1 MIRSATEIKKNIKV
15 KNAERRNN
23 DKFESIELF
32 EYKGNLKKKKRRKR
46 FHFK

>member
-32 EYKGNLKKKKRRKR
+32 EYEGNLKKKKRRKR

>member
-1 MIRSATEIKKNIKV
+1 M

-23 DKFESIELF
+23 DKLFESIELF
-32 EYKGNLKKKKRRKR
+32 VYEGNLKKKKRGKR